1 MCKKGLRMDA
11 FALYKNC
18 CFKSSWILC
27 QKFNRKIVQIF
38 GEKHI
43 DIWAK
48 CEYYRSINYWNTH
61 TWF

>member
-11 FALYKNC
+11 FALHKNC
-18 CFKSSWILC
+18 CFKSSWLLY

-38 GEKHI
+38 SEKHI

-48 CEYYRSINYWNTH
+48 CEYYRSMNY
-61 TWF
+61 

>member
-11 FALYKNC
+11 FALHKNC
-18 CFKSSWILC
+18 CFKSSWLLY

-38 GEKHI
+38 CEKHI

-48 CEYYRSINYWNTH
+48 CEYYRSMNYWNTN
-61 TWF
+61 TRF

>member
-11 FALYKNC
+11 LYFVQNC
-18 CFKSSWILC
+18 CFKSSWLLY

-48 CEYYRSINYWNTH
+48 YEYYRSINY
-61 TWF
+61 